1 MLDPASFAWLLLPLG
16 VVLGWVMAH
25 RLRDGHGDSAAS
37 ESESA
42 AAVPLEALSDSA
54 VNAIGEAAEANP
66 AFSEL
71 QLTLGA
77 VFRRRGEVDRAIAV
91 HQRLSANAAVSAA
104 VRDSARHELA
114 QDYLKAGLMDRAE
127 ALLLPLVEQPAH
139 AQAALELLLSIH
151 EQARDWPRAIEVV
164 QRLQAVKAQ
173 DYGGLLAHYHCE
185 LAEQAL
191 EDSPDKAAR
200 LARRALDL
208 CPSSVRA
215 SLLIGSIAE
224 KAGDPVAALRA
235 YRRVP
240 EQDARFLSEVIEPL
254 QRCSAAIDRPKMFVE
269 FIEEAEQRLPQSG
282 SVMLARAR
290 LIGQAGGD
298 VAAYLARRLAQHP
311 QWPGL
316 LAWIDAQAGDEAG
329 AASELRELR
338 DALRKR
344 LRTRPAYRCTSCGL
358 TPSILFW
365 QCPGC
370 KHWDCVIPDED
381 RL

>member
-1 MLDPASFAWLLLPLG
+1 M
-16 VVLGWVMAH
+16 
-25 RLRDGHGDSAAS
+25 
-37 ESESA
+37 
-42 AAVPLEALSDSA
+42 
-54 VNAIGEAAEANP
+54 
-66 AFSEL
+66 
-71 QLTLGA
+71 
-77 VFRRRGEVDRAIAV
+77 
-91 HQRLSANAAVSAA
+91 SAA
-104 VRDSARHELA
+104 VRHSARHELA

-127 ALLLPLVEQPAH
+127 ALLLPLADQPAH

-151 EQARDWPRAIEVV
+151 EQARDWSQAIEVV

-173 DYGGLLAHYHCE
+173 DYGSLLAHYHCE

-191 EDSPDKAAR
+191 DENPDKAGR

-208 CPSSVRA
+208 CATSVRA
-215 SLLIGSIAE
+215 SLLLGSIAE

-240 EQDARFLSEVIEPL
+240 EQDARYMSEVITPL
-254 QRCSAAIDRPKMFVE
+254 QKCSEAIGRPEMFIE
-269 FIEEAEQRLPQSG
+269 FIGEAELRLPKSG

-290 LIGQAGGD
+290 VLGQSGGD
-298 VAAYLARRLAQHP
+298 VAEYLARRLALHP

-316 LAWIDAQAGDEAG
+316 LAWIDAQAGNSTADDLG
-329 AASELRELR
+329 ALR
-338 DALRKR
+338 DALRER
-344 LRTRPAYRCTSCGL
+344 LRTRPGYRCTSCGL

-365 QCPGC
+365 QCPSC